1 MNITK
6 EQWEKI
12 ISILLGAALAIFAV
26 LGWVI
31 NPTPSTEQPPVVI
44 DPQAVNERINL
55 DSFGDNRISNGGD
68 LIFYSGNHTGQTASV
83 EGATGVVAAI
93 GVSATTITVTNLI
106 SSVVAF
112 VGSTATITDITAT
125 NITGTLATAAQ
136 PNVTSV
142 GDLTSLS
149 VGGGYGVGATGC
161 SVSAA
166 GALQCDGLATF
177 GGALVVTGTST
188 FGNVMTVNANGDF
201 DTLSVAGAIDGTSIK
216 NTGVNP
222 ITVNDDL
229 VVTGTLSVNGATF
242 TGPTKYGTAASYTNG
257 AAIVHGFSVTPT
269 MCMIWP
275 APITATVTITT
286 TGFSSDIATTANPV
300 MWLCGQ

>member
-1 MNITK
+1 MTK
-6 EQWEKI
+6 EQWEKVL
-12 ISILLGAALAIFAV
+12 SIVLGAALAVLAV
-26 LGWVI
+26 FGWVI
-31 NPTPSTEQPPVVI
+31 NPTQVSVPGVI
-44 DPQAVNERINL
+44 GSQAASERINL
-55 DSFGDNRISNGGD
+55 DSFGDNQISNGGD
-68 LIFYSGNHTGQTASV
+68 LIFWSGVHTGEKARIA
-83 EGATGVVAAI
+83 GDTGVVSAV

-106 SSVVAF
+106 STSVSF
-112 VGSTATITDITAT
+112 VGDAATITDITAT

-136 PNVTSV
+136 PNITSV

-149 VGGGYGVGATGC
+149 VGGGFGATGC
-161 SVSAA
+161 SLSAA
-166 GALQCDGLATF
+166 GVLQCDGAATI

-216 NTGVNP
+216 NTGANP
-222 ITVNDDL
+222 VTVNDNL
-229 VVTGTLSVNGATF
+229 VVTGTLSVNGETF

-275 APITATVTITT
+275 APITATVTITA